1 MMAIPTLYAT
11 ILGAI
16 LALSVCGR
24 AATNQTFQRDGLV
37 EDDDDDDD
45 DDDEV
50 ICSMFYFDISR

>member
-45 DDDEV
+45 EV
-50 ICSMFYFDISR
+50 ICSMMFYFDISR